1 MLRDLTR
8 TSHQRFKQL
17 QQASIDQIESH
28 PINEP
33 MRKALQ
39 SRLDTRAGTG
49 RFVDEN
55 EMVWFGA

>member
-1 MLRDLTR
+1 
-8 TSHQRFKQL
+8 
-17 QQASIDQIESH
+17 
-28 PINEP
+28 